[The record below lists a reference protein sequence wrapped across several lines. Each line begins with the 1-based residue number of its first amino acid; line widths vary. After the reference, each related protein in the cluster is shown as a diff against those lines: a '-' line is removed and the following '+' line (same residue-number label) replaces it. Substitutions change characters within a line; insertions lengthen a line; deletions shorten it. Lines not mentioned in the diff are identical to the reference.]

1 MSTSPFSF
9 GFAGTQTVRHSEDR
23 TSLDTDSEFLRIR
36 VRALGPRPIIQFQV
50 QGVENPIFTQN
61 NMRFEEGVFEIIFPP
76 SLDSQILH
84 NRRYALS
91 VSFAGG
97 VPSYDVLIEKMNL
110 PIAGPSRVVQVV
122 RDTTIASSDVRDWF
136 AETFRIL

>member
-1 MSTSPFSF
+1 MSAPFSF

-23 TSLDTDSEFLRIR
+23 TSLDTNSEFLRIR
-36 VRALGPRPIIQFQV
+36 VRAIGPRPIIQFHV
-50 QGVENPIFTQN
+50 QGVANPLFTEA
-61 NMRFEEGVFEIIFPP
+61 NMRHENGIFQIIFPP
-76 SLDSQILH
+76 NPGFQILH

-97 VPSYDVLIEKMNL
+97 VQTYDVLIEKMNL
-110 PIAGPSRVVQVV
+110 PSASPSLVVQVI
-122 RDTTIASSDVRDWF
+122 RDTTIASGDARDFF